1 MVGTSWWSQ
10 EKAKNLQEIKKRT
23 SNKEQADLELN
34 DELASEAF

>member
-1 MVGTSWWSQ
+1 MAGTSWWSHK
-10 EKAKNLQEIKKRT
+10 KARNQQEIKKRT